1 MEENVAV
8 NTLGT
13 IIHETLFEMYKPLV
27 GKILK
32 GEDIKALFSKIEK
45 EVLNQFKL
53 IYKEGD
59 IQKGRN
65 LLVFEVAKRNIFNF
79 LNLELKGLEEQDEVK
94 ILFLEKRFERIFEHP
109 ELPFPVLIGGSVD
122 RIEER
127 NGKIR
132 IIDYKTGKVEAPSV
146 TLKTWDNLVT
156 EIKNDKIIQILAYAF
171 MYEKEANGKE
181 MEVGIISFKN
191 LRNGFLP
198 FKFKEGK
205 EVSSV
210 VDATVLENYL
220 NEMVLLFKEIL
231 NKEIPFEEKS
241 IKLS

>member
-1 MEENVAV
+1 M
-8 NTLGT
+8 
-13 IIHETLFEMYKPLV
+13 
-27 GKILK
+27 
-32 GEDIKALFSKIEK
+32 
-45 EVLNQFKL
+45 
-53 IYKEGD
+53 
-59 IQKGRN
+59 
-65 LLVFEVAKRNIFNF
+65 VFEVAKRNIFNF
-79 LNLELKGLEEQDEVK
+79 LTMELKELQAGDEVK
-94 ILFLEKRFERIFEHP
+94 IISLEQRYERVFEHP

-132 IIDYKTGKVEAPSV
+132 IIDYKTGKVEASSV

-171 MYEKEANGKE
+171 MFENEANGKP

-210 VDATVLENYL
+210 VDAAVLESYL
-220 NEMVLLFKEIL
+220 NELLILLKEIL
-231 NKEIPFEEKS
+231 NKDIPFEEK
-241 IKLS
+241 IN